1 MSRIYEKLS
10 TTNLPTT
17 TQQHLPATI
26 DDGWD
31 DAAAEM
37 ASKVLR
43 GTLLKFADWKW
54 IKGAEATEVEEGTQL
69 VALGT
74 TAAWVKWQGGKP
86 VQYEMRQPGQNCPT
100 AKRLVIKTKRFG
112 SLGRTTNHAIHGRAR
127 GLYTCSIRLAWR
139 CLPSAPP
146 RLEGAQPSSIS
157 PIRSHACASLAT
169 LTPRPSS
176 NLALHP
182 CRRSLDASP
191 NRCSKSSNGMAAAA
205 NLKRS
210 HRHRCRE
217 KPATKSH
224 FDPILRAVDTKA
236 ARLSF

>member
-1 MSRIYEKLS
+1 MSRIYEELS

-54 IKGAEATEVEEGTQL
+54 IKGVEATEVEEGTQL

-86 VQYEMRQPGQNCPT
+86 VQYVMRQPGQKLPDREELGDLDEALWELGPDNKPRDPWQST
-100 AKRLVIKTKRFG
+100 RFVYLLDPISVEMFTFSTSSAGGRSAVIDLADQIARMRK
-112 SLGRTTNHAIHGRAR
+112 LGHPNASPIVELG
-127 GLYTCSIRLAWR
+127 
-139 CLPSAPP
+139 SAPMQTKFGRKSKP
-146 RLEGAQPSSIS
+146 VFKIVKWYGGGSEPKEIAPPSLQGETSDEI
-157 PIRSHACASLAT
+157 P
-169 LTPRPSS
+169 
-176 NLALHP
+176 
-182 CRRSLDASP
+182 
-191 NRCSKSSNGMAAAA
+191 
-205 NLKRS
+205 
-210 HRHRCRE
+210 
-217 KPATKSH
+217 
-224 FDPILRAVDTKA
+224 F
-236 ARLSF
+236 

>member
-1 MSRIYEKLS
+1 MSRIYEELS

-31 DAAAEM
+31 DAAAEI

-86 VQYEMRQPGQNCPT
+86 VQYVMRQPGQKLPDREELGDLDEALWELGPDNKPRDPWQST
-100 AKRLVIKTKRFG
+100 RFVYLLDPISVEMFTFSTSSAGGRSAVIDLADQIARMRK
-112 SLGRTTNHAIHGRAR
+112 LGH
-127 GLYTCSIRLAWR
+127 
-139 CLPSAPP
+139 
-146 RLEGAQPSSIS
+146 
-157 PIRSHACASLAT
+157 

-176 NLALHP
+176 NLAPRP

-210 HRHRCRE
+210 HRHRCRK

-224 FDPILRAVDTKA
+224 FDPTLRAVDTKA